1 MIERENM
8 CSGIKEYRLG
18 DAPITVMSYD
28 LNTASDPNINSMFKD
43 WLIGHG
49 WYNDIHGMT
58 VKRFNISDTY
68 ETREMPATT
77 LWKEGIIHVEAVKEF
92 ACCAEVYWD
101 NNVENSLIA
110 YGKVI
115 AFCGNTYAALSLK

>member
-1 MIERENM
+1 M
-8 CSGIKEYRLG
+8 CRCGIKEYRLG

-43 WLIGHG
+43 WLIGRG
-49 WYNDIHGMT
+49 WHNDIHGVT

-77 LWKEGIIHVEAVKEF
+77 LWKEGITPVEAVKEF
-92 ACCAEVYWD
+92 ACCAEVYRE
-101 NNVENSLIA
+101 NNAENSLIA
-110 YGKVI
+110 YGKVV
-115 AFCGNTYAALSLK
+115 AFCGNTHAALSLE